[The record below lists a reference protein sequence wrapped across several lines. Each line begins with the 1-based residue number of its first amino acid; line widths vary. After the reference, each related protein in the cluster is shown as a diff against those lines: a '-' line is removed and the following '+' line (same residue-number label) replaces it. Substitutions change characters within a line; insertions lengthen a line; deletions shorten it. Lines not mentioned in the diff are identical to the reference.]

1 MDRVLVKLII
11 PMLGKSYYV
20 WLPTHKRIYSIINL
34 LIKSI
39 NELNNNSFPTSN
51 GPLLYDKVTSEPY
64 NINLSIKETAIRNGS
79 ELILI

>member
-20 WLPTHKRIYSIINL
+20 WLPAHKRLYSIINL

-39 NELNNNSFPTSN
+39 NELNNNSFSTSSS
-51 GPLLYDKVTSEPY
+51 PLLYDKITSEPY
-64 NINLSIKETAIRNGS
+64 NINSSIKETSIRNGS